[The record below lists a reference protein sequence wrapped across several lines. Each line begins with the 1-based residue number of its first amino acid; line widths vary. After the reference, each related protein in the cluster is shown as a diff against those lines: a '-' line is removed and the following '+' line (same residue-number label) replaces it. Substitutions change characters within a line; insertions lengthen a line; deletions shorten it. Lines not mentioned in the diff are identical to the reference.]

1 MVLLARLAGRRGE
14 TAKVRGA
21 WRALCAAP
29 AAGALGGSAARSGA
43 GRGRSL
49 AKDFGASGQ
58 TRAARG
64 TPEGQAR
71 ECSKHL
77 RLRERHAHRRRRPR
91 SARVSLLFFSS
102 PLLLSAF
109 LPPSLSPSFP
119 TPTPKCSP
127 LLRSGTPLPELPST
141 RHAPSSELLTAPLAV
156 LTLQRLL
163 PPRAPSSHPCTSPSW
178 GPRLILL
185 SAPLS
190 VPRSSPR
197 SPAAPAGT
205 RGARAFPPRAAVV
218 RRSPGPGG
226 NPTPQVEGKMGRLG
240 PVQLGP
246 MSTRRRVPS
255 AFPRDRELPGHHCLD
270 CPR

>member
-1 MVLLARLAGRRGE
+1 MESPVRRASP
-14 TAKVRGA
+14 T
-21 WRALCAAP
+21 
-29 AAGALGGSAARSGA
+29 GALGGSAARSGA

-77 RLRERHAHRRRRPR
+77 RLRERRAHRRRRPR
-91 SARVSLLFFSS
+91 SARVSLLFFFSS
-102 PLLLSAF
+102 QRF
-109 LPPSLSPSFP
+109 CLPPSPPSSP
-119 TPTPKCSP
+119 TPNPKCSP

-205 RGARAFPPRAAVV
+205 RGLGRSLPAPRLF
-218 RRSPGPGG
+218 GG
-226 NPTPQVEGKMGRLG
+226 V
-240 PVQLGP
+240 
-246 MSTRRRVPS
+246 RVPAGIRPRRWRGRWGAS
-255 AFPRDRELPGHHCLD
+255 APCSSAQ
-270 CPR
+270 